1 MRICIDSCVFIHGL
15 QETDPAAVQ
24 LLDVISPGI
33 ALVIPRLVGQEV
45 TRNLSTP
52 AQVRS
57 FYHLFHNRDLAFI
70 VDEPV
75 PRELVTKYAQLGLPA
90 KADAFIGAFA
100 EWMDVEYLISDNRHF
115 LRDLQTEAFEVLDA
129 SDFIDRWKK
138 RSF

>member
-57 FYHLFHNRDLAFI
+57 FYSPRWLRSRLPSPRDVSSTAKIGVLRFAYHSNSAAEMTEGR
-70 VDEPV
+70 V
-75 PRELVTKYAQLGLPA
+75 GL
-90 KADAFIGAFA
+90 
-100 EWMDVEYLISDNRHF
+100 S
-115 LRDLQTEAFEVLDA
+115 
-129 SDFIDRWKK
+129 
-138 RSF
+138 